1 MRRLTGKLYRLGPAV
16 PKINISVPHEH
27 GRSAAIEKLKSFSEK
42 MRDNMPEGVSSVE
55 ETWADDGTLSF
66 KVQGMGMEIA
76 GILEP
81 SESDVQLTGL
91 LPFAALPFRG
101 LIESQLKT
109 GLEDAL
115 G

>member
-1 MRRLTGKLYRLGPAV
+1 M
-16 PKINISVPHEH
+16 PHEH
-27 GRSAAIEKLKSFSEK
+27 GRSEAIEKLKSFSDT
-42 MRDNMPEGVSSVE
+42 MRENMPDGVSNVE
-55 ETWADDGTLSF
+55 ETWDDNGNLSF

-76 GILEP
+76 GTLEP
-81 SESDVQLTGL
+81 RETEVQLTGN

-101 LIESQLKT
+101 LIEAQLKT

>member
-1 MRRLTGKLYRLGPAV
+1 M
-16 PKINISVPHEH
+16 PKISISVPHEH
-27 GRSAAIEKLKSFSEK
+27 GRSAAIEKLKCFSEK
-42 MRDNMPEGVSSVE
+42 MRDNMPDGVSSVE
-55 ETWADDGTLSF
+55 ETWGDDGRLSF
-66 KVQGMGMEIA
+66 KVQGMGIEIA

-81 SESDVQLTGL
+81 NESDVQLTGQ

>member
-1 MRRLTGKLYRLGPAV
+1 M

-27 GRSAAIEKLKSFSEK
+27 GRSTAIEKLKSFSEK
-42 MRDNMPEGVSSVE
+42 MRDNLPDGVSDVE
-55 ETWADDGTLSF
+55 ETWGDDGTLSF

-76 GILEP
+76 GTLEP
-81 SESDVQLTGL
+81 SDSEVQLTGN

>member
-1 MRRLTGKLYRLGPAV
+1 M
-16 PKINISVPHEH
+16 PKIDISVAHDH
-27 GRSAAIEKLKSFSEK
+27 GRSGAIEKLKSFSQT
-42 MRDNMPEGVSSVE
+42 MRDNMPEGVSDVE
-55 ETWADDGTLSF
+55 ESWTDEGTLEF
-66 KVQGMGMEIA
+66 KVKGMGMEIA
-76 GILEP
+76 GVLEP
-81 SESDVQLTGL
+81 SDKDVQLTGK